1 MCDPVSLVR
10 AKGLVSKGG
19 EQMRALWTLAF
30 IFVSLPSSAAEYYN
44 QKWFDYPDLGTAPR
58 VTTGCAHQACTN
70 MPEFHGF
77 RVEMHQHCVC
87 TNPTARTDLL
97 RRDVRVVVAGPDTA
111 DQAVRNALAG
121 YAAGCVAAAVAA
133 STAGPQV
140 VASPAGFF
148 ASFKACIAAI
158 SVSGIAGSI
167 MNQFDIRFNTSGTH
181 WSPL

>member
-1 MCDPVSLVR
+1 
-10 AKGLVSKGG
+10 
-19 EQMRALWTLAF
+19 MRAIFSAGLALLSF
-30 IFVSLPSSAAEYYN
+30 PALSDEYYN
-44 QKWFDYPDLGTAPR
+44 QKWFDYPDVGAAPR
-58 VTTGCAHQACTN
+58 ITTGCAHQACTDI
-70 MPEFHGF
+70 PEVSGF
-77 RVEMHQHCVC
+77 RVKMVQHCVC

-97 RRDVRVVVAGPDTA
+97 RRDVRVVISGPNTA
-111 DQAVRNALAG
+111 DQALKSALEG
-121 YAAGCVAAAVAA
+121 YAAGCVVTAIAA

-167 MNQFDIRFNTSGTH
+167 LNQFDIRFDTSATH